1 MQFTFVSTNYAVL
14 ENATNAVITVQR
26 YGITNLLGS
35 VRYFTSDGSATN
47 GVDYRGVTN
56 TLTFLPGVKLTNFSV
71 PIIDNQIVQL
81 NRSLNLTLNNA
92 TSTSTNNVV
101 STNNASIGTNAAAV
115 LTIIDNDNTF
125 SFSATDYVV
134 SEAAGNLQVNVLR
147 SGQNTGVVSVV
158 CATVPLSIANA
169 ATPGADY
176 VAVSATD
183 RKSTR
188 LNSSHT

>member
-1 MQFTFVSTNYAVL
+1 MLFRS
-14 ENATNAVITVQR
+14 
-26 YGITNLLGS
+26 
-35 VRYFTSDGSATN
+35 
-47 GVDYRGVTN
+47 
-56 TLTFLPGVKLTNFSV
+56 
-71 PIIDNQIVQL
+71 IIDNQVVQL
-81 NRSLNLTLNNA
+81 NRSVNLTLNNA

-101 STNNASIGTNAAAV
+101 STNNASIGTNSAAV

-158 CATVPLSIANA
+158 CATIPLSIANA

-176 VAVSATD
+176 VAVSATLPFSPGVSNVAFTVPIVND
-183 RKSTR
+183 TLPEGNEFFGLLLTNPLPVGEIGRA
-188 LNSSHT
+188 HV